1 MLENMYKIALGDR
14 AGVLNRVFTILM
26 ILMVVI
32 QFFRWFRFRLRL
44 SRWGYRLFRLE
55 QDAREEG
62 VVTAIDPDVLP
73 PLDPY
78 VRFWDMVPSMAI
90 MLGLLGTFIGLTLS
104 LSEIPVTVNVEDIRK
119 GLSKAIPSMGTAFWT
134 SLCGLVV
141 AIVVRILNAMMVADF
156 RYKVVDKLMQSEPQ
170 VIDALETAAFQQGR
184 DGALLRPHGIRELLW
199 HQNRLLNQTV
209 ARVAPQ
215 VSEGITRGLAQFS
228 QQFPMEEHK
237 ALLQELRRMT
247 NKIESWQ
254 QQQNELI
261 SQQRNYFENQTK
273 QIDQL
278 IDQQK
283 RSTRVLSQELAG
295 FQQQIREMARHQLE
309 AGAGHQNPQSG
320 NQGWPTQSPSAN
332 PHTPPMTPHPAH
344 TLQPPASQ
352 PPASQPPASQPP
364 QQGVSER
371 TVTEMRALNEKDWKK

>member
-26 ILMVVI
+26 IIMVSI
-32 QFFRWFRFRLRL
+32 QLYRWIRFRLRL
-44 SRWGYRLFRLE
+44 SRWGFRLLRLE

-62 VVTAIDPDVLP
+62 VVTAIDPEVLP

-90 MLGLLGTFIGLTLS
+90 MLGLMGTFIGLTLS
-104 LSEIPVTVNVEDIRK
+104 LSEIPVTMNVEDIRQ

-134 SLCGLVV
+134 SLSGLIV
-141 AIVVRILNAMMVADF
+141 AIVVRITNSLMGAEF
-156 RYKVVDKLMQSEPQ
+156 RYKVVDRLMRSEPQ
-170 VIDALETAAFQQGR
+170 VINALESAAFQQGR

-215 VSEGITRGLAQFS
+215 VSEGITRGLAQFT

-237 ALLQELRRMT
+237 ALLQELRAMT
-247 NKIESWQ
+247 NKIETWQ
-254 QQQNELI
+254 QSQNELI
-261 SQQRNYFENQTK
+261 SQQRSYFENQHQ
-273 QIDQL
+273 QINQL

-295 FQQQIREMARHQLE
+295 FQQQIRDMSVGQQPS
-309 AGAGHQNPQSG
+309 GHHVVQQ
-320 NQGWPTQSPSAN
+320 A
-332 PHTPPMTPHPAH
+332 HPAA
-344 TLQPPASQ
+344 TPNPM
-352 PPASQPPASQPP
+352 
-364 QQGVSER
+364 SEH
-371 TVTEMRALNEKDWKK
+371 TVTEMRALDGKEWEK

>member
-1 MLENMYKIALGDR
+1 MLENMYGIALGER
-14 AGVLNRVFTILM
+14 AGLLNRIFTILM

-32 QFFRWFRFRLRL
+32 QVFRWIRFRVRL
-44 SRWGYRLFRLE
+44 QRWGYRLFRLE

-62 VVTAIDPDVLP
+62 VVTAIDSEVLP

-78 VRFWDMVPSMAI
+78 VRFWDQVPSTAI

-104 LSEIPVTVNVEDIRK
+104 LSEIPVSVDVELIRK

-134 SLCGLVV
+134 SLCGLIV
-141 AIVVRILNAMMVADF
+141 AISVRIINSMMSAEF

-215 VSEGITRGLAQFS
+215 VSEGITRGLAQFT

-237 ALLQELRRMT
+237 ALLDTLHRMT
-247 NKIESWQ
+247 DRIEGWQ
-254 QQQNELI
+254 QQQTHLI
-261 SQQRNYFENQTK
+261 AKQKEDFEHQRQ
-273 QIDQL
+273 QIDQM
-278 IDQQK
+278 IQQQK
-283 RSTRVLSQELAG
+283 HSTRVLSQELAG
-295 FQQQIREMARHQLE
+295 FQQQLREISWQDKATT
-309 AGAGHQNPQSG
+309 
-320 NQGWPTQSPSAN
+320 PTPISSRLRPGEHGE
-332 PHTPPMTPHPAH
+332 HTVAEMQA
-344 TLQPPASQ
+344 LQEDP
-352 PPASQPPASQPP
+352 
-364 QQGVSER
+364 
-371 TVTEMRALNEKDWKK
+371 WKNK